1 MSFFIGSFVPKQ
13 TADIFW
19 KNRPLINKVR
29 WVKSERYHVTFRYFD
44 KLKAGEL
51 STILKLTEKFAYQF
65 PVRCQA
71 EAYGGF
77 PSSQRA
83 RVIIVPLVL
92 DEEFSLPLEL
102 STKKLFV
109 PHITVGYA
117 RQGRV
122 SVPQYPVQSSFVL
135 ENPVLVQSENGTY
148 TLVREIVVNSNC
160 VTKNS

>member
-1 MSFFIGSFVPKQ
+1 MSFFICSFVPKP
-13 TADIFW
+13 TALFLW
-19 KNRPLINKVR
+19 KNRPLIDKVR

-44 KLKAGEL
+44 KLEAGEV
-51 STILKLTEKFAYQF
+51 SKILELTEKFASQF

-71 EAYGGF
+71 EAYCGF

-92 DEEFSLPLEL
+92 EEFSLPLEL
-102 STKKLFV
+102 ITKKLFV

-122 SVPQYPVQSSFVL
+122 TVPQYPMQSSFVL
-135 ENPVLVQSENGTY
+135 GKPVLVHSENGTY
-148 TLVREIVVNSNC
+148 TLVDENYVNSN
-160 VTKNS
+160 

>member
-1 MSFFIGSFVPKQ
+1 MSYFIGSFVPKP

-19 KNRPLINKVR
+19 KNRPLIDKVR
-29 WVKSERYHVTFRYFD
+29 WVKPERYHITFRYFD
-44 KLKAGEL
+44 ELNAGEL
-51 STILKLTEKFAYQF
+51 STVLDLTEKFAYQF
-65 PVRCQA
+65 PVRCQT
-71 EAYGGF
+71 EAYSGF

-122 SVPQYPVQSSFVL
+122 TVPQYPVQSSFVL
-135 ENPVLVQSENGTY
+135 EKPVLVHSENGTY
-148 TLVREIVVNSNC
+148 TLVKENFENSN
-160 VTKNS
+160 